1 MSKFFLGK
9 LFSGKK
15 VSPTIKSVKPTTKS
29 MSKSVNITKL
39 DQTAKNI
46 DLVNKLKRQKQEG
59 IRSARKASR
68 DLQSGAETKKFTK
81 IGKEFYGRRVP
92 ADTTDL
98 RNPTVAKTKKFKTGK
113 QLEAEK
119 KAREKKMG
127 GGMMGRR
134 FGMKSGTNP
143 FKKETNVD
151 KIKKAFA
158 PKGKNLKPVDPKKQ
172 KGLAK
177 LPRAVRN
184 KMGYMKKGGRAGF
197 KGGGAGVTGGEKIK
211 FQLDK
216 NLKNLKDKMKGP
228 TFTKEQIDTLKR
240 KKP

>member
-1 MSKFFLGK
+1 MKSFVGYLLKK
-9 LFSGKK
+9 ASGKGK
-15 VSPTIKSVKPTTKS
+15 VSPTIKSVKPTIKS
-29 MSKSVNITKL
+29 MSKSVETTKL
-39 DQTAKNI
+39 DQTIKNI
-46 DLVNKLKRQKQEG
+46 DKVNKLKRQKAEG

-81 IGKEFYGRRVP
+81 IGDQYYGRRVP
-92 ADTTDL
+92 ADATDL

-143 FKKETNVD
+143 FKKETDVD
-151 KIKKAFA
+151 KIKKTFS

-172 KGLAK
+172 KGLSK
-177 LPRAVRN
+177 LPKAVRN
-184 KMGYMKKGGRAGF
+184 KMGYMKSGGRA
-197 KGGGAGVTGGEKIK
+197 
-211 FQLDK
+211 
-216 NLKNLKDKMKGP
+216 
-228 TFTKEQIDTLKR
+228 
-240 KKP
+240 

>member
-9 LFSGKK
+9 LLSGKGK
-15 VSPTIKSVKPTTKS
+15 VSPTIKSVKPTTKL
-29 MSKSVNITKL
+29 KDSVQRTKL
-39 DQTAKNI
+39 GQTVKNV
-46 DLVNKLKRQKQEG
+46 DRVNKLKKQKEQG
-59 IRSARKASR
+59 IRSARAASR
-68 DLQSGAETKKFTK
+68 ELQRGAETKKFTK
-81 IGKEFYGRRVP
+81 IGKNFYARQVP
-92 ADTTDL
+92 ADSTDL

-127 GGMMGRR
+127 GGMMG
-134 FGMKSGTNP
+134 MKSGTNP
-143 FKKETNVD
+143 FKKETDVD
-151 KIKKAFA
+151 KIKKTFA
-158 PKGKNLKPVDPKKQ
+158 PKGRNLKPVDPKKQ
-172 KGLAK
+172 KGLSK

-228 TFTKEQIDTLKR
+228 TFTKEQINTLKR

>member
-1 MSKFFLGK
+1 MKSFVGYLLKK
-9 LFSGKK
+9 ASGKGK
-15 VSPTIKSVKPTTKS
+15 VSPTIKSVKPTTKL
-29 MSKSVNITKL
+29 MSKSVETTKL
-39 DQTAKNI
+39 DQTIKNI
-46 DLVNKLKRQKQEG
+46 DKVNKLKRQKAEG

-81 IGKEFYGRRVP
+81 IGDQYYGRRVP
-92 ADTTDL
+92 ADATDL

-143 FKKETNVD
+143 FKKETDVD
-151 KIKKAFA
+151 KIKKTFS

-172 KGLAK
+172 KGLSK
-177 LPRAVRN
+177 LPKAVRN
-184 KMGYMKKGGRAGF
+184 KMGYMKSGGRA
-197 KGGGAGVTGGEKIK
+197 
-211 FQLDK
+211 
-216 NLKNLKDKMKGP
+216 
-228 TFTKEQIDTLKR
+228 
-240 KKP
+240 

>member
-9 LFSGKK
+9 LFSKGK
-15 VSPTIKSVKPTTKS
+15 VSPTIKSVKPTTKL
-29 MSKSVNITKL
+29 KDSVQRTKL
-39 DQTAKNI
+39 GQTVKNV
-46 DLVNKLKRQKQEG
+46 DRVNKLKKQKEQG
-59 IRSARKASR
+59 IRSARAASR
-68 DLQSGAETKKFTK
+68 ELQRGAETKKFTK
-81 IGKEFYGRRVP
+81 IGKNFYARQVP
-92 ADTTDL
+92 ADSTDL

-143 FKKETNVD
+143 FKKETDVD
-151 KIKKAFA
+151 KIKKTFA

-172 KGLAK
+172 KGLSK

-228 TFTKEQIDTLKR
+228 TFTKEQINTLKR

>member
-1 MSKFFLGK
+1 MSKYFKAFNFFKG
-9 LFSGKK
+9 K

-29 MSKSVNITKL
+29 MSKSVNTTKL
-39 DQTAKNI
+39 SQTAKNI

-81 IGKEFYGRRVP
+81 IGKEFYARRVP

-98 RNPTVAKTKKFKTGK
+98 KNPTVAKTKKFKTGK

-119 KAREKKMG
+119 KARENKMG

-143 FKKETNVD
+143 FKKETDID
-151 KIKKAFA
+151 KIKKTFA
-158 PKGKNLKPVDPKKQ
+158 PKKGLKKIDPKKQ

-177 LPRAVRN
+177 LKQERPDVVR
-184 KMGYMKKGGRAGF
+184 KMGYMKRGGRA
-197 KGGGAGVTGGEKIK
+197 
-211 FQLDK
+211 
-216 NLKNLKDKMKGP
+216 
-228 TFTKEQIDTLKR
+228 
-240 KKP
+240 